1 MVKPLLNRD
10 EAMRWGNMIK
20 ALYTGDAGSS
30 NASAFPKIS
39 TPSNWRIIAN
49 ITLEPSKF
57 QWHSEQCIGC
67 IAQSITDPSIQ
78 AIVFRGTAKAL
89 EWADVFDFFLLSY
102 TEPGGI
108 GKVEEG
114 FARMY
119 RSLKVCCTATN
130 KEQMLTTYV
139 EEMNASQ
146 LTVAGHSLGG
156 ALAMLT
162 AFAAAFYDIDTEVYT
177 FGSPMVGDRVF
188 TETYEQA
195 VPRTFR
201 IYNVPDIVPKLPSY
215 ELGYVHP
222 ESGYPV
228 NSLNNP
234 AIGRGITQYHKL
246 ETYLSCIA
254 QSKLEHDQNNERVG

>member
-1 MVKPLLNRD
+1 MVNPVLNRD

-20 ALYTGDAGSS
+20 ALYTADDGASDAGTTP
-30 NASAFPKIS
+30 NIS
-39 TPSNWRIIAN
+39 CPSNWRIIAN
-49 ITLEPSKF
+49 ITLEPSQF
-57 QWHSEQCIGC
+57 QWQSEQCIGC
-67 IAQSITDPSIQ
+67 IIQSITDPSIY
-78 AIVFRGTAKAL
+78 AILFRGTAVLLK
-89 EWADVFDFFLLSY
+89 WAEHYDFFLLSY

-130 KEQMLTTYV
+130 KIQMLTAYI
-139 EEMNASQ
+139 EDMNASH

-156 ALAMLT
+156 ALAKLT
-162 AFAAAFYDIDTEVYT
+162 AFAAAFYNIDTEVYT
-177 FGSPMVGDRVF
+177 YGSPMVGDRVF

-201 IYNVPDIVPKLPSY
+201 IYNVPDIVPKLPSC

-222 ESGYPV
+222 ESGFQV
-228 NSLNNP
+228 DSLNNP
-234 AIGRGITQYHKL
+234 AIGRGITEYHKL
-246 ETYLSCIA
+246 DTYLSCIA
-254 QSKLEHDQNNERVG
+254 QMKLEHDQNKERVG

>member
-1 MVKPLLNRD
+1 MVNPVLNRD

-20 ALYTGDAGSS
+20 ALYIADDG
-30 NASAFPKIS
+30 ASDEETSAKIS
-39 TPSNWRIIAN
+39 CPSNWCIIAN
-49 ITLEPSKF
+49 ITLEPSQF
-57 QWHSEQCIGC
+57 QCYSEQYIGY
-67 IAQSITDPSIQ
+67 IVQSVTDPSIR
-78 AIVFRGTAKAL
+78 AILFRGTTALL
-89 EWADVFDFFLLSY
+89 EWAEHFDFFLLSY

-119 RSLKVCCTATN
+119 RSLKVCCTVTN
-130 KEQMLTTYV
+130 KVQMLPSYL
-139 EEMNASQ
+139 EEMSASH

-156 ALAMLT
+156 ALAKLT
-162 AFAAAFYDIDTEVYT
+162 AFAAAFYNIDTEVYT

-201 IYNVPDIVPKLPSY
+201 IYNVPDVVPKLPSY

-222 ESGYPV
+222 ESGYQV

-234 AIGRGITQYHKL
+234 VIGHGITDYHKL
-246 ETYLSCIA
+246 DTYLSCIA
-254 QSKLEHDQNNERVG
+254 QFKLEHDQNKERVG